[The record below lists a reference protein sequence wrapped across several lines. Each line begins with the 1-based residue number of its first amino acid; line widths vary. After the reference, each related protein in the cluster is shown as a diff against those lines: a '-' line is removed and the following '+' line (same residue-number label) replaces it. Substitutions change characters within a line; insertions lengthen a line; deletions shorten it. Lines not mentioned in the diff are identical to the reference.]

1 MLLMYGYK
9 IVTTEFGLKSTE
21 LIKPSSRRVQYTD
34 LVATRNDM
42 TTANY
47 SYEANEEK
55 LVYCAMVAVRKNE
68 LNKNM
73 RFDPDELITIS
84 AANFGELISEKDLDK
99 DVVTA
104 SELYEI
110 HRYGEKA
117 LQRVYDSYKPKV
129 MLIKKKDDPTPIKV
143 PMIIYCH
150 YSKETKYMQIRFAR
164 EFYNYFYNLIN
175 PTGMTHS
182 FSTHQIRYVMRM
194 RSNYAMRIYRILNS
208 ELWKAESLGIQQIH
222 DISLERLRFALDI
235 EDKYKLIDNLKS
247 RVLNVAKTQ
256 INKLSNLEIDYETIK
271 NGKFVVGIRFTYKM
285 KEEHRNLIFQRII
298 DRLKEKHLKNAIPY
312 SDDGSHFKDKERVKY
327 IKPVT
332 KLSSK
337 QITVLVNCDVF
348 LNDYGCF
355 LGDLDTITAK
365 KTMRSLL
372 TNKLD
377 ILNDHKLIDLDYY
390 FWIQAKRNMNIF
402 KKDASE
408 DNMAEHEDKNI
419 ADSDMDEI
427 LDPAEDQLPF

>member
-1 MLLMYGYK
+1 M
-9 IVTTEFGLKSTE
+9 GLQSTE
-21 LIKPSSRRVQYTD
+21 LTKRPSRRVQYTD

-55 LVYCAMVAVRKNE
+55 LVYCAIVAVRKNE
-68 LNKNM
+68 LNQNI

-84 AANFGELISEKDLDK
+84 AANFGELISEKNLDK
-99 DVVTA
+99 DIVTD

-150 YSKETKYMQIRFAR
+150 YSKETKCMQIRFAK

-208 ELWKAESLGIQQIH
+208 ELWKVESLGTQQIH

-256 INKLSNLEIDYETIK
+256 INKLSNLEIDYETLK
-271 NGKFVVGIRFTYKM
+271 NGKFVIGIRFIYKM
-285 KEEHRNLIFQRII
+285 KDEHRNHIFQRII

-312 SDDGSHFKDKERVKY
+312 SDDGSHFKDKERFKY
-327 IKPVT
+327 IKPIT
-332 KLSSK
+332 KLSPK

-348 LNDYGCF
+348 LNDYGYF
-355 LGDLDTITAK
+355 LGNLDESIAK

-372 TNKLD
+372 VNKLD
-377 ILNDHKLIDLDYY
+377 KLNDYKLIDLDYY

-402 KKDASE
+402 KKDISEENIEDDVDENIEAS
-408 DNMAEHEDKNI
+408 DV
-419 ADSDMDEI
+419 DEI
-427 LDPAEDQLPF
+427 LDPAEDQSPFL